1 VLGARARVT
10 NTTTESHSIVTAS
23 PVEEILDPSREIVDA
38 HHHFWLAH
46 KTAFDQNTGVG
57 HSPTYSVE
65 DFQRDTMA
73 GHRVT
78 GSVYVECEARYRTDG
93 PKQLRPVGE
102 TEAVAALEKRGGMCA
117 GMVAFADLAL
127 GADVGEVLDAHLGVS
142 NSTVRGIRYIVAWD
156 PHHDVYAT
164 SRRPPAG
171 VLASPKFL
179 AGVAEVARRGLS
191 FETWLYFHQLPE
203 LSRFADDHPDLTI
216 ILDHLGGPAAT
227 GPYART
233 RDDVL
238 RTWRDEMMN
247 LSSRANVSVKLGAI
261 GMRAFTG
268 EELFALPVVTSQNIA
283 DYWGSDIQFLID
295 TFGPA
300 RCMFES
306 NFPVDR
312 ALCDYA
318 TLWNAYKRIAARYSE
333 SDKDL
338 LFAGTARAKYR
349 LPVPVDETRLG
360 E

>member
-1 VLGARARVT
+1 
-10 NTTTESHSIVTAS
+10 VTAS
-23 PVEEILDPSREIVDA
+23 PGEEILDPTREIVDA

-46 KTAFDQNTGVG
+46 KTAAIDQNTAAV
-57 HSPTYSVE
+57 HSPTYSVK
-65 DFQRDTMA
+65 DFQHDTMT

-78 GSVYVECEARYRTDG
+78 GSVYVECEARYRIDG

-102 TEAVAALEKRGGMCA
+102 TDAVAALDKQGGLCA

-127 GADVGEVLDAHLGVS
+127 GADVGEVLDAHLNVP
-142 NSTVRGIRYIVAWD
+142 NSPVRGVRYIVAWD
-156 PHHDVYAT
+156 PHPDVYAT

-171 VLASPKFL
+171 VLTDPKFL
-179 AGVAEVARRGLS
+179 AGVAEVAKRGLS
-191 FETWLYFHQLPE
+191 FETWLYFHQLHE
-203 LSRFADDHPDLTI
+203 LARFADDHPDLTI
-216 ILDHLGGPAAT
+216 ILDHLGGPGAT
-227 GPYART
+227 GPYARA
-233 RDDVL
+233 RGDVL
-238 RTWRDEMMN
+238 RTWRDEMLN
-247 LSSRANVSVKLGAI
+247 LSSRANVTVKLGAI

-268 EELFALPVVTSQNIA
+268 EELFSLPAVTSQNIA
-283 DYWGSDIQFLID
+283 DYWGSDIGYLID

-318 TLWNAYKRIAARYSE
+318 TLWNAYKRIAAEYSE

-338 LFAGTARAKYR
+338 LFAGTARATYR
-349 LPVPVDETRLG
+349 LPVPVDETLLG